1 MVGKT
6 TGPSIP
12 FDPPC
17 NCLDL
22 LELLE
27 RSALSVLGVLLL
39 GRDAR
44 LPKECSG
51 ATGWI
56 RRRDFEAD
64 FQPSQYT
71 TPPVPDFSGLAN

>member
-6 TGPSIP
+6 TRPSIP

-17 NCLDL
+17 NCLDF

-44 LPKECSG
+44 LPAEVMF
-51 ATGWI
+51 
-56 RRRDFEAD
+56 RRYGID
-64 FQPSQYT
+64 SS
-71 TPPVPDFSGLAN
+71 V